1 MTTIPRH
8 QRILFWVMLAGSIL
22 MAIFLIRL
30 RERAHDR
37 LSMLNDPTPLAAPAD
52 QPAEAVTFEI
62 ANDADGTINP
72 VQQWIS
78 LPQDPTI
85 RVRALLDRLLAQYA
99 LPQSTHPLSG
109 GEGVDEVFLLPIP
122 SPRATSAAG
131 PAASSAAVPAP
142 GNAPASGNAPAPNS
156 QYTGSGLL
164 AVVNLHSSFVESHPS
179 GIAVETLTLLSIA
192 RTLHE
197 NMPNIE
203 QVRFLVDGQQRET
216 LAGHADLTRVYLT
229 ADQPALTANPPSISR
244 APTVN

>member
-1 MTTIPRH
+1 MTTIPIPRH
-8 QRILFWVMLAGSIL
+8 QRVLFWVMLAGSIL

-37 LSMLNDPTPLAAPAD
+37 LSMVNDPTPLAAPAD

-62 ANDADGTINP
+62 ANDADGTIHP
-72 VQQWIS
+72 VQQWIA
-78 LPQDPTI
+78 LPQNPTI

-109 GEGVDEVFLLPIP
+109 GEAVDEVFLLPIP
-122 SPRATSAAG
+122 S
-131 PAASSAAVPAP
+131 SSVSSTQAP
-142 GNAPASGNAPAPNS
+142 NNAPTPNN

-164 AVVNLHSSFVESHPS
+164 AVVDLHSSFVESHPS

-229 ADQPALTANPPSISR
+229 ADQPDLTANPPSINR
-244 APTVN
+244 ASTVN

>member
-1 MTTIPRH
+1 MTSIPRH
-8 QRILFWVMLAGSIL
+8 QRILFWVMLGGSIL

-37 LSMLNDPTPLAAPAD
+37 LSAAGDPTPLSAPAE

-62 ANDADGTINP
+62 ANDADGSITP
-72 VQQWIS
+72 SQQWIS

-99 LPQSTHPLSG
+99 LPQSTHPLPAG
-109 GEGVDEVFLLPIP
+109 AAVDEVFLLPIP
-122 SPRATSAAG
+122 SAARVASAPEPVA
-131 PAASSAAVPAP
+131 PDSQHSSA
-142 GNAPASGNAPAPNS
+142 G
-156 QYTGSGLL
+156 TL
-164 AVVNLHSSFVESHPS
+164 AVVDLHSSFVEGHPS

-192 RTLHE
+192 RTLHD
-197 NMPNIE
+197 NVPSIE

-229 ADQPALTANPPSISR
+229 SDGAAK
-244 APTVN
+244 

>member
-8 QRILFWVMLAGSIL
+8 QRILFWVMLVGCIL

-37 LSMLNDPTPLAAPAD
+37 LSAVSDATPLSAPAD
-52 QPAEAVTFEI
+52 MPAEGVTLEI
-62 ANDADGTINP
+62 ANDADGSITP

-78 LPQDPTI
+78 LPQEPTI

-99 LPQSTHPLSG
+99 LPQSSHPLPAG
-109 GEGVDEVFLLPIP
+109 AAVDEVFLLPIP
-122 SPRATSAAG
+122 G
-131 PAASSAAVPAP
+131 PAATPAIAAASNSSA
-142 GNAPASGNAPAPNS
+142 APNS
-156 QYTGSGLL
+156 QYSTSGLL
-164 AVVNLHSSFVESHPS
+164 AVVNLHSSFVEGHPS

-192 RTLHE
+192 RTLHD
-197 NMPNIE
+197 NMPTIE

-229 ADQPALTANPPSISR
+229 ADSAAPAPSNESGANP
-244 APTVN
+244 